1 MSHFHKYFDQIDAHI
16 IIFKHNKSE
25 SIYQKL
31 DFLNMKNVQMKY
43 MNSWHCNIGHR
54 LIKI

>member
-1 MSHFHKYFDQIDAHI
+1 MNHFHKYFDQIDAHFL
-16 IIFKHNKSE
+16 IFKHNKIE

-31 DFLNMKNVQMKY
+31 DFLNVQMKY
-43 MNSWHCNIGHR
+43 MSSWHCNIGHR